1 MRSLLFV
8 PADSEKKLGKA
19 ASVPADALII
29 DLEDSV
35 SPARKSTARVQAADF
50 LEESGIARDRLWVR
64 VNPMSGPWFEEDL
77 EAVMAAA
84 PGGIMLPKCA
94 SPRDVEALSISLGVL
109 ERDHG
114 LANGSTKILP
124 LVTETPAALFTL
136 GGYAEHGERLA
147 GLTWGAEDLGAA
159 VGATEVRDGFGGWTP
174 PFQMVRNLC
183 LFAAHAADVP
193 AIDTIHADFRDLEGL
208 VDACAEARR
217 DGFSGKL
224 AIHPGQVEIINNSF
238 QPTPDEIERAQRI
251 VDLFEADPGAGV
263 LELDGQ
269 MLDLPHL
276 KNARR
281 LLDS

>member
-19 ASVPADALII
+19 VSVPADAIII

-35 SPARKSTARVQAADF
+35 SPARKSTARVQAAAF
-50 LEESGIARDRLWVR
+50 LEESGIERDRLWVR
-64 VNPMSGPWFEEDL
+64 VNPMTGPWFEEDL
-77 EAVMAAA
+77 EAVMAAG

-114 LANGSTKILP
+114 LATGSTKILP

-147 GLTWGAEDLGAA
+147 ALTWGAEDLGAA

-174 PFQMVRNLC
+174 PFRMVRNLC
-183 LFAAHAADVP
+183 LFAAHAAEVP

-238 QPTPDEIERAQRI
+238 QPTPEEVERAQRI
-251 VDLFEADPGAGV
+251 VDLFEANPGAGV

-276 KNARR
+276 KTARR
-281 LLDS
+281 LLGS